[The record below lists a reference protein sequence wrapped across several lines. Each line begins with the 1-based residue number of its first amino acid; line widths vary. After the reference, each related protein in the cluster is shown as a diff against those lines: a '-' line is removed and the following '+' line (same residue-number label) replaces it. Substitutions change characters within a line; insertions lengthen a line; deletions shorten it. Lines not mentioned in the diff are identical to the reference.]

1 MFNIIKELSAR
12 RNLILQLVFRDLK
25 IRYSRPALGF
35 FWVFLSPFLAVAVFY
50 LVFSLILKVKIKEAP
65 FAFYLMTAVFTWR
78 FFQDSIISSTTSLI
92 DNKNLIKESNFPH
105 YLVPFSI
112 TFTNFIIFLPCL
124 AILAIT
130 SLVLKAATILILF
143 LPIIVAVH
151 FIMVFGLSIISSIIY
166 VRFRDI
172 KYILEAAL
180 LLLFYLTPA
189 FYSLDFVKES
199 FPPVIFKIYLYNPLT
214 IILSLYRIVFLKGF
228 YGNFQNETGILSIVF
243 IMASFIFII
252 VVFAAQF
259 YRRNKHS
266 INDYLSY

>member
-12 RNLILQLVFRDLK
+12 RNLILQLAFRDLK
-25 IRYSRPALGF
+25 IRYSRPVLGI

-50 LVFSLILKVKIKEAP
+50 LVFSVILKVQIREAP
-65 FAFYLMTAVFTWR
+65 FALYLMTAIFTWR

-105 YLVPFSI
+105 YLIPFSI
-112 TFTNFIIFLPCL
+112 TLTNFIIFLPCL

-130 SLVLKAATILILF
+130 SLVLKAATIFILF
-143 LPIIVAVH
+143 LPIVVTVH
-151 FIMVFGLSIISSIIY
+151 FLMIFGLSIISSIIY

-172 KYILEAAL
+172 KYILEAVM

-189 FYSLDFVKES
+189 FYSLNFVKES
-199 FPPVIFKIYLYNPLT
+199 FSPVIFKIYVYNPLT
-214 IILSLYRIVFLKGF
+214 IVLSLYRVVFLKGF
-228 YGNFQNETGILSIVF
+228 YSNFQNEAGILPVVF
-243 IMASFIFII
+243 IMVISLFLL
-252 VVFAAQF
+252 VVFAARF
-259 YRRNKHS
+259 YRKNKHS